1 MTKLFEGKVALVT
14 GASRGIG
21 AATAKAL
28 AAQGAHVIITARTAK
43 DLEAVEDA
51 IFNAGGNATIAPLD
65 LTDGDSIARLATAVT
80 ERWGKLDVLVLNAAM
95 LGTLAPVPAIDGA
108 EFARLF
114 TLNVTAQQVLIAS
127 FDALLRKSDAGR
139 LVALTSSVGAAPRA
153 FWGAYGA
160 SKAALETLVASY
172 GEEVKNLSAVRTAIV
187 DPGRTRTQM
196 RAKAYPGEDPA
207 TVHLSWDDAPEEIR
221 QSAIVG
227 VEHALDGARA
237 DAREEGLDLL
247 LRQVTGSGKPRRR
260 RRALKKLTFE
270 TFFEYKKI
278 LVP

>member
-139 LVALTSSVGAAPRA
+139 LVALTSSVGATPRA

-196 RAKAYPGEDPA
+196 RAKAYPGEDPE
-207 TVHLSWDDAPEEIR
+207 TVKEPS
-221 QSAIVG
+221 V
-227 VEHALDGARA
+227 VA
-237 DAREEGLDLL
+237 DAIL
-247 LRQVTGSGKPRRR
+247 
-260 RRALKKLTFE
+260 AMLTTEFE
-270 TFFEYKKI
+270 TGHR
-278 LVP
+278 LVVAG

>member
-80 ERWGKLDVLVLNAAM
+80 ERWGKLDILVLNAAM

-139 LVALTSSVGAAPRA
+139 LVALTSSVGATPRA

-207 TVHLSWDDAPEEIR
+207 TVKEPSVVAD
-221 QSAIVG
+221 AIV
-227 VEHALDGARA
+227 AM
-237 DAREEGLDLL
+237 
-247 LRQVTGSGKPRRR
+247 
-260 RRALKKLTFE
+260 LTTEFE
-270 TFFEYKKI
+270 TGHR
-278 LVP
+278 LVVAG

>member
-28 AAQGAHVIITARTAK
+28 AAQGANVIITARTAK

-139 LVALTSSVGAAPRA
+139 LVALTSSVGATPRA

-160 SKAALETLVASY
+160 SKAALETLVVSY
-172 GEEVKNLSAVRTAIV
+172 GEEVKNLSAVRTIIV

-207 TVHLSWDDAPEEIR
+207 TVKEPSVVAD
-221 QSAIVG
+221 AIV
-227 VEHALDGARA
+227 
-237 DAREEGLDLL
+237 
-247 LRQVTGSGKPRRR
+247 TM
-260 RRALKKLTFE
+260 LTTEFE
-270 TFFEYKKI
+270 TGHR
-278 LVP
+278 LVVEG